1 MVVHQQKEKQCVL
14 ENLIL
19 QEEDHFVQDTTVT
32 IQDQEL
38 KQDIGV
44 VEIGKDQR
52 SGWHYRGRV

>member
-1 MVVHQQKEKQCVL
+1 MEAPQQKGKPCVL

-52 SGWHYRGRV
+52 SGWHHRSRV